1 MDVCALSMHVDDADI
16 LRELIDA
23 ADETATSNPGAS
35 YARWSDDREIGQWAI
50 LPGAALHRDSE
61 TLQRSN
67 AEVIRAD
74 MVTATAHGAWVLEEG
89 GERRFEPGGWTDV
102 HWYSQREED
111 PAMPCYC
118 PSCDWQGAPADMKAP
133 PTS

>member
-1 MDVCALSMHVDDADI
+1 MSAVLQCPRCGSDRVGSADV
-16 LRELIDA
+16 
-23 ADETATSNPGAS
+23 
-35 YARWSDDREIGQWAI
+35 
-50 LPGAALHRDSE
+50 
-61 TLQRSN
+61 
-67 AEVIRAD
+67 
-74 MVTATAHGAWVLEEG
+74 VTATAHGAWVLEEG

-118 PSCDWQGAPADMKAP
+118 PSCDWQGAPADMKTP